1 MSVNC
6 RLSRS
11 LSIGVGCSLSIGVG
25 CELVGSKDFSRIFS
39 MVKASYREYNV
50 QWDSSLSGIGRASVF
65 RSLDQELGQP
75 GGPCL

>member
-11 LSIGVGCSLSIGVG
+11 LSIGVE

-39 MVKASYREYNV
+39 MVEASYREYNV

>member
-6 RLSRS
+6 RLSPS
-11 LSIGVGCSLSIGVG
+11 LSIGVGR
-25 CELVGSKDFSRIFS
+25 ELVGSKDFSRIFS

>member
-11 LSIGVGCSLSIGVG
+11 PSIGVGR
-25 CELVGSKDFSRIFS
+25 ELVGSKDFSRIFS
-39 MVKASYREYNV
+39 MVEASYREYNV

-75 GGPCL
+75 GVPCL

>member
-11 LSIGVGCSLSIGVG
+11 LSIGVGHK
-25 CELVGSKDFSRIFS
+25 LVGSKDFSRIFS
-39 MVKASYREYNV
+39 MVEASHREYSV